1 MFELLLQAD
10 KSLSEGLLDQAE
22 RTYWQ
27 LIELD
32 PTNAIAMAGLAMIS
46 LERLDKRLARTFAE
60 RALGIDPDSIVARRV
75 LQALNAGSALAPE
88 PSTPDAAMR
97 GAEKLEALSRRHTG
111 QVERDEGDATESTG
125 REKGYTGRK
134 PAVSA
139 EASAAGEKA
148 TRGGPR
154 LNEFESPTSEP
165 LRERRKAGRLAAAAA
180 AAAAAAHE
188 PAHTRHEPHHAM
200 PAGRRAFEPTKVRT
214 EQDPFAA
221 AEMAAAVA
229 AVDAMDE
236 TFETESWPEPAAEP
250 PAEPAAELAAEPAA
264 GVAQAEVAQAEA
276 ASEPAAAEMTPE
288 ATAQVSWAQDAAT
301 AETTVAGKRSAI
313 EWPANDRLASARAP
327 KAGGTGPDDLEALR
341 RALLAVTEPE
351 DPALTEPA
359 TQEEPSSEW
368 DATVGAAAEIADQAE
383 AQAADQAE
391 AQAADQ
397 AEAQAADQA
406 EAQAADQAEAQAAV
420 VAPPEV
426 AAPKAAQPEGDDWDL
441 SEANAEREALREAVA
456 IVMDEDGDAGVETAT
471 RQAVAEGAN
480 APDESAASAPP
491 PARSDTTDSITTEP
505 QTPSAEAVP
514 DATAPVDAS
523 AVQDP
528 APRKKGLFRRIR
540 GN

>member
-75 LQALNAGSALAPE
+75 LQALNEGSALAPE

-111 QVERDEGDATESTG
+111 QVERDEGDATASTG

-134 PAVSA
+134 PAASA
-139 EASAAGEKA
+139 EASAAGEKT

-200 PAGRRAFEPTKVRT
+200 PAGRRAFEPTKVRA

-236 TFETESWPEPAAEP
+236 TFETESWPEPAAER
-250 PAEPAAELAAEPAA
+250 AAEPA
-264 GVAQAEVAQAEA
+264 AEVAQAEA
-276 ASEPAAAEMTPE
+276 EAEPSAAEVTSE
-288 ATAQVSWAQDAAT
+288 ATAQAAAPEAGTPMAPEAAPDQTSLAEDAAT
-301 AETTVAGKRSAI
+301 AATSGADKRSAI
-313 EWPANDRLASARAP
+313 EWPANDRLVSARAP
-327 KAGGTGPDDLEALR
+327 KAGGTGTDDLEALR
-341 RALLAVTEPE
+341 HALLAVTEPE

-359 TQEEPSSEW
+359 TQEEPSNEW
-368 DATVGAAAEIADQAE
+368 DATVGAPAEIADQAE

-397 AEAQAADQA
+397 AEAQV
-406 EAQAADQAEAQAAV
+406 AV
-420 VAPPEV
+420 VATPEV

-471 RQAVAEGAN
+471 RQAGAEGAN
-480 APDESAASAPP
+480 TPDEPAASAPP
-491 PARSDTTDSITTEP
+491 PTEPDTTESSTTEP

-528 APRKKGLFRRIR
+528 ALRKKGLFRRIR